1 MKMVKID
8 GQDYDFDQMSPDA
21 KGQFVSVQA
30 ADAKLNELKRD
41 TAITVT
47 ARNIYMQALK
57 KELSNGAP
65 VADATTSAA
74 KKEKAKKA

>member
-8 GQDYDFDQMSPDA
+8 GQDYDFDQMSPGA

-30 ADAKLNELKRD
+30 ADAKLNELRRD

-57 KELSNGAP
+57 KELGNVAP
-65 VADATTSAA
+65 VADATTSGA

>member
-1 MKMVKID
+1 MKLVKID
-8 GQDYDFDQMSPDA
+8 GQDFDFDQMSPDA
-21 KGQFVSVQA
+21 KGQLASVQA
-30 ADAKLNELKRD
+30 ADTKLNELRRD

-57 KELSNGAP
+57 KELGNSAP
-65 VADATTSAA
+65 VAEAPAPST